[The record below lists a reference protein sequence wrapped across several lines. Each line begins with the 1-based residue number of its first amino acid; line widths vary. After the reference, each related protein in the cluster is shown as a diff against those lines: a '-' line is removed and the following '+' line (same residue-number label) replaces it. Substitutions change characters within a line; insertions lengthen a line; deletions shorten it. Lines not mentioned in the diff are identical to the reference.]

1 MTPRPKAVAYVRV
14 SSLQQLDNESM
25 ATQESKIVAYAEN
38 LGVDIVHTFREE
50 GVSAKTAMRPQL
62 QELLAFAI
70 RNRVDYVLVYKM
82 NRLSRNMDSYSQI
95 RVLLTS
101 KGIQVRSAT
110 ETIEDNPVGK
120 FLENVFIANAQLD
133 NDIKSQMTRDN
144 MQALARQ
151 GYWQH
156 HPWLGYKPVKMPND
170 SGKPRPTMKPDSKS
184 TQVKQVLER
193 FSEGDISKAGL
204 TQYAKSIGLRSRNGK
219 VLSKDSINRMLETPI
234 YAGMVVDRLTD
245 GEVVEGK
252 HPALISEATYETNQF
267 LLHGKDSRKGQNHR
281 KISPTYPLKGFVTCC
296 WCDGLLYASAPTSGG
311 GKSSPR
317 YHCSRKGCTAEA
329 KSVKAAIL
337 NEGFETLLAKLEP
350 TPKLLKLYRQVLKS
364 EYVKHLGSL
373 NTRIRQARNDLSQI
387 DRTRMNALKK
397 FADEEL
403 SLEEKTQIIDELDIE
418 KSRLMSELKKLDQ
431 QQLITESDIDSGLN
445 FMQHADK
452 QWLRLGVEGK
462 QAFQKMMFP
471 RGMVYDMKQQRFGT
485 KQISPLYRGLGTE
498 KGSEEPS
505 KSDLVAGAG
514 LEPATLW
521 L

>member
-1 MTPRPKAVAYVRV
+1 MTPRPRAVAYIRV
-14 SSLQQLDNESM
+14 SSQQQLENESM
-25 ATQESKIVAYAEN
+25 ATQESKIVAYAES
-38 LGVDIVHTFREE
+38 LGVDIVRTFREE

-62 QELLAFAI
+62 QELIAFAI
-70 RNRVDYVLVYKM
+70 RNKVDYVLVYKM

-144 MQALARQ
+144 MQSLAKQ

-156 HPWLGYKPVKMPND
+156 HPWLGYRPVKMPND
-170 SGKPRPTMKPDSKS
+170 SGKPRPTMKPDTKAPL
-184 TQVKQVLER
+184 VKQLLER
-193 FSEGDISKAGL
+193 FTEGDISKAGL
-204 TQYAKSIGLRSRNGK
+204 TEYAKDIGLRSRNGK

-234 YAGMVVDRLTD
+234 YAGKVVDRLTD

-281 KISPTYPLKGFVTCC
+281 KISPIYPLKGFVTCSS
-296 WCDGLLYASAPTSGG
+296 CDGLLYASAPTSGS
-311 GKSSPR
+311 GKGSPR
-317 YHCSRKGCTAEA
+317 YHCSRKGCSAGV
-329 KSVKAAIL
+329 KSIRASVV
-337 NEGFETLLAKLEP
+337 NGGFEALLKELEP

-373 NTRIRQARNDLSQI
+373 NTKIRHARDELSQI
-387 DRTRMNALKK
+387 DRTRMNVLKK

-403 SLEEKTQIIDELDIE
+403 SLDEKTQMIDELDIE
-418 KSRLMSELKKLDQ
+418 KSKLMSELKELDQ
-431 QQLITESDIDSGLN
+431 QQFITEADIDSGLN

-452 QWLRLGVEGK
+452 QWQRLDVEGK
-462 QAFQKMMFP
+462 QAFQKMVFP
-471 RGMVYDMKQQRFGT
+471 GGMVYDMEQQRFGT
-485 KQISPLYRGLGTE
+485 KGMSPLYRGLETE